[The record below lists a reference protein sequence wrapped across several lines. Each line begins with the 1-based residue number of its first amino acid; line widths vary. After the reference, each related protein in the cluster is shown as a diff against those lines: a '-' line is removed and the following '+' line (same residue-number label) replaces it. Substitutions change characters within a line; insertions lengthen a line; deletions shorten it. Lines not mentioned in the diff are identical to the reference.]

1 MATNIWGTT
10 VDWSSRPSQ
19 IAVTSLW
26 AGRFTSNLAGRPPV
40 QPVCVHV
47 VIKNG
52 NINVCRKETLG
63 RESLHAV
70 VMLIKGQGV
79 EWDTKHGLRYVR
91 PSVCQSFILVA
102 IYCIPMFLFFFFIFR
117 NWKNGDDERFGQS
130 DGHSMRRLQLLR
142 STRLHGHGQIL
153 QRLGQVNLDNPMTSR
168 TLPSNQ
174 SVDGFKWWFRDEMTA
189 PRQ

>member
-1 MATNIWGTT
+1 MKIWRFALSTPNFNMATNIWGTT

-26 AGRFTSNLAGRPPV
+26 AGRFTSNLAARPPV

-47 VIKNG
+47 VMKNG

-79 EWDTKHGLRYVR
+79 EFDTTHGLRYVR

-102 IYCIPMFLFFFFIFR
+102 IYCILFFHFQELEKRRRRKIWAKRWPFNASSSIAQI
-117 NWKNGDDERFGQS
+117 NSITWPWANSSKAWPGKFG
-130 DGHSMRRLQLLR
+130 
-142 STRLHGHGQIL
+142 
-153 QRLGQVNLDNPMTSR
+153 
-168 TLPSNQ
+168 
-174 SVDGFKWWFRDEMTA
+174 
-189 PRQ
+189 